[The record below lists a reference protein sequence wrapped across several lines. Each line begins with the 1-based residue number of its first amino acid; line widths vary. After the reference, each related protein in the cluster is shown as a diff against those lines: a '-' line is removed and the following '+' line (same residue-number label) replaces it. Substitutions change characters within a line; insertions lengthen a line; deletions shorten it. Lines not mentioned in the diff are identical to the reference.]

1 MDEITLGN
9 ATIFRYACDTLVEKM
24 NQGFFESD
32 ANNQQEEKAKL
43 NQSLV
48 VPVIVN
54 ASFACELFL
63 KSLLPSNTHGHKLD
77 ELFSQLNQD
86 LQNKIMGWT
95 GLTLK
100 CSNDDYNME
109 QFQQD
114 LKNNSNDFAEWRYFH
129 EGHSQRANLHF
140 LLTFLNVLNR
150 VALEQKSQENSSN

>member
-1 MDEITLGN
+1 MDEITLSN

-32 ANNQQEEKAKL
+32 TNVQQEEKTKL
-43 NQSLV
+43 KQSLV

-77 ELFSQLNQD
+77 ELFSQLDQN
-86 LQNKIMGWT
+86 LQSKIMGLT

-100 CSNDDYNME
+100 CYNDDYNME

-150 VALEQKSQENSSN
+150 VALEQKAQESSSN

>member
-1 MDEITLGN
+1 MNEIAFGN
-9 ATIFRYACDTLVEKM
+9 ATMFRYACDTLVDKM
-24 NQGFFESD
+24 NQGFSGSGSTVR
-32 ANNQQEEKAKL
+32 QEETKL
-43 NQSLV
+43 KQSLV
-48 VPVIVN
+48 VPVLVN

-77 ELFSQLNQD
+77 ELFSQLDQD
-86 LQNKIMGWT
+86 LQNKIMGLT

-100 CSNDDYNME
+100 CYNDGYNME

-150 VALEQKSQENSSN
+150 VALEQKAQESSSN

>member
-100 CSNDDYNME
+100 CSD
-109 QFQQD
+109 D
-114 LKNNSNDFAEWRYFH
+114 LKNNSNDFADWRYCH
-129 EGHSQRANLHF
+129 EGRSQRANLHF

>member
-1 MDEITLGN
+1 MGLNLRKLNAKERFQMDEITLSN

-32 ANNQQEEKAKL
+32 TNVQQEEKTKL
-43 NQSLV
+43 KQSLV

-77 ELFSQLNQD
+77 ELFSQLDQN
-86 LQNKIMGWT
+86 LQNKIMGLT

-100 CSNDDYNME
+100 CYNDDYNME

-114 LKNNSNDFAEWRYFH
+114 L
-129 EGHSQRANLHF
+129 
-140 LLTFLNVLNR
+140 
-150 VALEQKSQENSSN
+150 